1 MAVDEK
7 NPWMETFQKLPPDAQ
22 GRVQAWLGTQMFIAR
37 ELGLEKEAWLKYVEW
52 ALAHPFDLRFLGE
65 EGVNL
70 LANTAD
76 GVVDAEAEKARAAA
90 VGARPAAPTGA
101 LTNPA
106 APVEGARRA
115 GLSNI
120 HMLGAALDE
129 KKKKK

>member
-1 MAVDEK
+1 MAADEK
-7 NPWMETFQKLPPDAQ
+7 NSWLETFKKLPPDAQ
-22 GRVQAWLGTQMFIAR
+22 ERVQAWLGTQMFIAR

-52 ALAHPFDLRFLGE
+52 ALGHPFDLRFLGE
-65 EGVNL
+65 EGVSL
-70 LANTAD
+70 LAASAD
-76 GVVDAEAEKARAAA
+76 GVVNAEAEKARAAA
-90 VGARPAAPTGA
+90 VGSAPAAPTGA

-106 APVEGARRA
+106 AAVEGARRA